1 MPSCKNIGKYI
12 KKVTPVLGWGS
23 MLVGLASLTWWCTM
37 TDPGM
42 GAVASLVSPFPMSYI
57 YNKIIFFLSKH
68 YRYRGLEKGKA

>member
-1 MPSCKNIGKYI
+1 MPNCKDIGKYI

-23 MLVGLASLTWWCTM
+23 MLVGLASLTWWCTV

-57 YNKIIFFLSKH
+57 
-68 YRYRGLEKGKA
+68 